1 MKFNI
6 IKRPIKYLIV
16 GVVVTNLFYEAFH
29 YKYGIRVNPAIN
41 NTQKCPK
48 IQKFLNKLRKSRKFR
63 VGLSSILIIGGLI
76 TNTYQPDGINV
87 PRKPIH
93 FTVSTKN
100 FENINLLEYIDF
112 ITSPTFI
119 KTNQDIKRIVIDNDL
134 DREQKIIL
142 ISYRLH
148 NILNIIGRNKDPMF
162 LVLVMQTLLT
172 GALPGYHAV
181 GCVYRALYK
190 LYTEGKISLKL
201 YELLLEIFNEIIKT
215 TQVKPAKLN
224 QILKKPDKIME

>member
-1 MKFNI
+1 MKFYV

-16 GVVVTNLFYEAFH
+16 GVVISNLFYEVFY
-29 YKYGIRVNPAIN
+29 YKYGIRINPTIN

-48 IQKFLNKLRKSRKFR
+48 IRKFFKKLRKSRKLR
-63 VGLSSILIIGGLI
+63 AGLSSILIIGGLI

-93 FTVSTKN
+93 FTLPTKN
-100 FENINLLEYIDF
+100 FENVNLLEYMEF
-112 ITSPTFI
+112 ITSSAFI
-119 KTNQDIKRIVIDNDL
+119 KTNQDIRRIVIDNDL

-142 ISYRLH
+142 ISYRFH
-148 NILNIIGRNKDPMF
+148 NILNIIGRDKDQMF

-172 GALPGYHAV
+172 GALPGWHAV

-190 LYTEGKISLKL
+190 LYSEGRISREL
-201 YELLLEIFNEIIKT
+201 YELLLEIFNEIIKN
-215 TQVKPAKLN
+215 TQVKPAHLDN
-224 QILKKPDKIME
+224 ILKKPNKIME